1 MDIKVKGLVLYSK
14 DMGENDKFVTVLTSD
29 CGKISFKARGVK
41 KANSKLKAYV
51 QSFCFCNFELN
62 EKKGV
67 YTLTGAQSIESFF
80 ALTTDF
86 DKYNIACVVLEV
98 LDKVCVAGQTYAQ
111 TFVDAL
117 RTLEVLCYEEIESKL
132 VLCKFLLQV
141 LEREGFAFDMNY
153 CSNCKKPLSDGKV
166 YFSFVDSG
174 LVCSNCKQIGNVEVL
189 PATLTSLKIVS
200 GCDFQGLKTVKL
212 KDFMISNM
220 LKLLVAYFGNV
231 FETKLKTMTLVE

>member
-153 CSNCKKPLSDGKV
+153 CSNCK
-166 YFSFVDSG
+166 
-174 LVCSNCKQIGNVEVL
+174 QIGNVEVL